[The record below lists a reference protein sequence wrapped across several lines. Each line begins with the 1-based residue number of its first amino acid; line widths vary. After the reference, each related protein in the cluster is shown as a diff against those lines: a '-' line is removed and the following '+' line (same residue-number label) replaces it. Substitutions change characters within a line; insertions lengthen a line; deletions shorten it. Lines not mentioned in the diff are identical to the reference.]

1 MTEERNGHSLQNCGT
16 GFGGTVKIACIGG
29 GPAGLYFS
37 ILMKLADA
45 GCEIT
50 VFERNKAGSSFGWGV
65 TLEPELMQKLY
76 SNDPE
81 SAREIEK
88 NGFSW
93 REQFI
98 DIRGERIVYESG
110 VDICNFNRPD
120 LVAILAARAGRLG
133 VRIEYG
139 HEVLSAAQLP
149 DADLIVAADGVSSQL
164 RQENPNFGTEVRLSS
179 DKYIWLGTD
188 KVFDTFAYH
197 FIETS
202 GGWLW
207 ASSYGVGSGLSTFVV
222 HTRPAT
228 WKSLG
233 FDRMPIRDSLT
244 FLEELFKDQL
254 QGHRLMGQVD
264 DKANARWLSFRNVT
278 NQRWHDG
285 RVVLAGDSA
294 HTTHFSAGQGTRLA
308 IEDAIALAENLQ
320 RGADIQ
326 ISLESYDQQRRA
338 ELRPTQSQARLSGQ
352 WFENISRYVDLP
364 PSEFGVLLHAR
375 RSPLLPLLPPRLF
388 YRLNQASREVPI
400 LRYMRRRAGS
410 MVKALRNRR
419 VPGVISGKDARAN
432 ASTGTSA
439 ASGAKTGKQ

>member
-1 MTEERNGHSLQNCGT
+1 
-16 GFGGTVKIACIGG
+16 VKIACIGG

-37 ILMKLADA
+37 ILMKLADP
-45 GCEIT
+45 GCEVT

-81 SAREIEK
+81 SAREIAQS
-88 NGFSW
+88 GFSW
-93 REQFI
+93 RKQFI

-110 VDICNFNRPD
+110 VDIYNFNRPD
-120 LVAILAARAGRLG
+120 LVAILAARAARLG

-139 HEVLSAAQLP
+139 HEVLSASELP
-149 DADLIVAADGVSSQL
+149 DTDLIVAADGVSSQL
-164 RQENPNFGTEVRLSS
+164 REKNLNFGTEVRLSS

-197 FIETS
+197 FVETG

-222 HTRPAT
+222 HTLPET
-228 WKSLG
+228 WRSLG
-233 FDRMPIRDSLT
+233 FNEMPIRDSLAV
-244 FLEELFKDQL
+244 LEELFKDQL
-254 QGHRLMGQVD
+254 EGHRLMGQVD
-264 DKANARWLSFRNVT
+264 DETNARWLSFRNVT

-285 RVVLAGDSA
+285 KVVLAGDSA

-308 IEDAIALAENLQ
+308 IEDAIALAENLH
-320 RGADIQ
+320 RGADIE
-326 ISLESYDQQRRA
+326 IALESYDRQRRA
-338 ELRPTQSQARLSGQ
+338 ELLPTQGQARRSGQ

-364 PSEFGVLLHAR
+364 PREFGVLLHAR
-375 RSPLLPLLPPRLF
+375 RSSLLPLLPPRLF
-388 YRLNQASREVPI
+388 YQLNQASREVPV

-410 MVKALRNRR
+410 LVKALSNRR
-419 VPGVISGKDARAN
+419 AHDVSSSIDARTS
-432 ASTGTSA
+432 ASTETSA
-439 ASGAKTGKQ
+439 VTGTKTGEQ